1 MTTLPTNP
9 EIRTA
14 VVNAVLARIPG
25 AKTADEH
32 TRDNLPVGTYDIDL
46 TITVKGT
53 VNVAADG
60 KTRQVNKFKPW
71 QLAQLLAN
79 KLPTSIVD
87 QCLDEAIKA
96 ALAGTDIEGADE
108 LAARTEASLEQASP
122 FCEITRKGAVK
133 VLAAVDC
140 YPTGSR
146 EAVLA

>member
-1 MTTLPTNP
+1 MTLPTSP
-9 EIRTA
+9 EVRTA
-14 VVNAVLARIPG
+14 VLNAVMARIPG
-25 AKTADEH
+25 AEKSAEA
-32 TRDNLPVGTYDIDL
+32 TRANLPAGVYDIDL

-53 VNVAADG
+53 VKVLADG
-60 KTRQVNKFKPW
+60 KTRQVNKFRPW
-71 QLAQLLAN
+71 QLVQLLAN

-108 LAARTEASLEQASP
+108 LAARTEASLEQAAP
-122 FCEITRKGAVK
+122 FCEVTRKGAVK

-146 EAVLA
+146 QEVAA